1 MTPHDLTG
9 SGDRTVAPGEIVLGL
24 QGTVDYEI
32 AWDREAIDTLIAE
45 YGIEQGEID
54 AGIAV
59 VDERTLLVS
68 VLGFLA
74 TGVGGERHAASSEI
88 VERFAARFPREITLG
103 GTGVR
108 AALVLR
114 KLGIPSL
121 LHLVSTDANVRR
133 LLPDDID
140 YITSATHDTL
150 DPHLIIQFR
159 PGDGARV
166 GDREYAVR
174 EANRLIIANDPP
186 AANLVLSDELGDRV
200 GASRVFLISGF
211 NAIADEAILH
221 RRLDEIRTVAA
232 RLPEDGISVYEDA
245 GFHNA
250 GFQPAVA
257 DAIGPAVDV
266 FSMNED
272 ELQARLGRALDLRDA
287 AQIEDAL
294 RELRSRIPDPVLVVH
309 TRYWTAVWASES
321 RERILDRVA
330 TAADAG
336 DATAAGRYA
345 HGDDVTAADIDA
357 IAAGPRQAESIAFAS
372 DLEARLGARSRVLPG
387 FHIDPPSPTTIG
399 LGDTF
404 IGGLIGSLARASE
417 RILS

>member
-1 MTPHDLTG
+1 MTPHDLPG

-32 AWDREAIDTLIAE
+32 AWDREVIDAMIIE
-45 YGIEQGEID
+45 HGIENDEID

-59 VDERTLLVS
+59 VDERSLLIS

-74 TGVGGERHAASSEI
+74 TGAGGERHVASSEI
-88 VERFAARFPREITLG
+88 VERFAARFPRTITLG

-133 LLPDDID
+133 LLPADVD
-140 YITSATHDTL
+140 YITSATRDTL

-166 GDREYAVR
+166 GNHEYAVR
-174 EANRLIIANDPP
+174 DANRLIVANDPP

-200 GASRVFLISGF
+200 STSRVFLISGF
-211 NAIADEAILH
+211 NAIAEQPILH
-221 RRLDEIRTVAA
+221 RRLDEIRAVVR
-232 RLPEDGISVYEDA
+232 RLPDDGLSVYEDA

-250 GFQPAVA
+250 DFQPAVS
-257 DAIGPAVDV
+257 DAIGPVVDV

-272 ELQARLGRALDLRDA
+272 ELQARLGFAIDLRDV
-287 AQIEDAL
+287 AQVESVL

-321 RERILDRVA
+321 REGILDHVA
-330 TAADAG
+330 AAADVG
-336 DATAAGRYA
+336 DATAAGRYV
-345 HGDDVTAADIDA
+345 HGDDVTAADIAA
-357 IAAGPRQAESIAFAS
+357 IAAGPRQPASIAFAR
-372 DLEARLGARSRVLPG
+372 DLEERLGARSRVLPA
-387 FHIDPPSPTTIG
+387 FLVDPTTIG

-404 IGGLIGSLARASE
+404 IGGVIGALARMPE
-417 RILS
+417 RIPS